1 MLPLCA
7 SLGIT
12 VNDLLS
18 GERVSGTNYQK
29 KAEENMMDLMKEN
42 EENRRWMI
50 LSVICAVITVIAVCA
65 LVVIASCLE
74 MPAAARVALLV
85 FRRRGRGH
93 RRRRGRRAGREGRV
107 LPMPK
112 LPRGLCPHHGAVR
125 KGSAHPHPPPSDL
138 PQLRQ
143 NSHVPPPRCPVR
155 AVLTFADVPPIIG
168 LAQSAKRKD
177 ISHERK
183 QKTPERGPQGHPA

>member
-42 EENRRWMI
+42 EENKRWMI

-65 LVVIASCLE
+65 LVVIASLLE
-74 MPAAARVALLV
+74 MPTAARVALLI
-85 FRRRGRGH
+85 FAAAARH
-93 RRRRGRRAGREGRV
+93 RHRRGRRAGCEGRV
-107 LPMPK
+107 LRMPE

-125 KGSAHPHPPPSDL
+125 KGSAHPHPPPPDL